1 MDRLHRWVGIWCRDL
16 KIRIILD
23 KIPVNGTY
31 RMTNDQTGSDIR
43 HEGIA
48 FQQIFYACKS
58 VFVWDMDTDHK
69 VQYRLNFVSKID
81 ML

>member
-1 MDRLHRWVGIWCRDL
+1 M
-16 KIRIILD
+16 RIILD

-31 RMTNDQTGSDIR
+31 RMTNDQTESDIR
-43 HEGIA
+43 REDIA
-48 FQQIFYACKS
+48 FQQIFYACKL

-69 VQYRLNFVSKID
+69 VQYRLNFLSKIY

>member
-1 MDRLHRWVGIWCRDL
+1 M
-16 KIRIILD
+16 RIILD

-31 RMTNDQTGSDIR
+31 RMMNDQTGSDIR

-48 FQQIFYACKS
+48 FQQIFYACKL
-58 VFVWDMDTDHK
+58 VFVSDMDTDHK
-69 VQYRLNFVSKID
+69 VQYRLNFLSKIY

>member
-1 MDRLHRWVGIWCRDL
+1 M
-16 KIRIILD
+16 RIIPD
-23 KIPVNGTY
+23 KLPVNGTY

-43 HEGIA
+43 REGIA

-69 VQYRLNFVSKID
+69 VQCRLNLLSKIYK
-81 ML
+81 L